1 MNRLTDAADQYLKS
15 CTWRDLALLKI
26 CVCALGVLIGLALP
40 GRKKRRAAWA
50 ASLVF
55 AAAYIPLMGKFLPFL
70 LGQHQIERHGR
81 MHRRPAFDGTD
92 STHSFPTSKKR
103 YSRGPVRNTRPAVTL
118 A

>member
-70 LGQHQIERHGR
+70 LEQQVPIEDIYR
-81 MHRRPAFDGTD
+81 
-92 STHSFPTSKKR
+92 
-103 YSRGPVRNTRPAVTL
+103 
-118 A
+118 

>member
-40 GRKKRRAAWA
+40 GRKKQRAAWA

-55 AAAYIPLMGKFLPFL
+55 AAAYIPLMGRFLPFL
-70 LGQHQIERHGR
+70 LGQQVPIEDIYR
-81 MHRRPAFDGTD
+81 
-92 STHSFPTSKKR
+92 
-103 YSRGPVRNTRPAVTL
+103 
-118 A
+118 

>member
-55 AAAYIPLMGKFLPFL
+55 AAAYIPLMGRFCPSCW
-70 LGQHQIERHGR
+70 G
-81 MHRRPAFDGTD
+81 
-92 STHSFPTSKKR
+92 
-103 YSRGPVRNTRPAVTL
+103 SRCPLRIFTAENGCKISGNGVS
-118 A
+118 

>member
-55 AAAYIPLMGKFLPFL
+55 AAGLYSADGEVFALPA
-70 LGQHQIERHGR
+70 GAAGAH
-81 MHRRPAFDGTD
+81 
-92 STHSFPTSKKR
+92 
-103 YSRGPVRNTRPAVTL
+103 
-118 A
+118 